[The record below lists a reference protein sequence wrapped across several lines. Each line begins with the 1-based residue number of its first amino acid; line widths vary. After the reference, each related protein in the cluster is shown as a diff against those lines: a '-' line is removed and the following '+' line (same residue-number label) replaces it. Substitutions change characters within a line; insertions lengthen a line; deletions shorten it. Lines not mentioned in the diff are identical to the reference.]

1 MAQAMEAWLIADPDT
16 LSDYYGQGFHRN
28 ALPRRVD
35 VEAVPKDQ
43 LARSLD
49 RATTGTQK
57 GKYAKIRH
65 CADLLGLL
73 NRDRVRQRARHCDL
87 LFTSLEAR
95 IRGG

>member
-1 MAQAMEAWLIADPDT
+1 MVQMVEAWLIADPDT
-16 LSDYYGQGFHRN
+16 LSDYYGQGFRRN
-28 ALPRRVD
+28 ALSRRQD
-35 VEAVPKDQ
+35 VEAVPKVQ

-49 RATTGTQK
+49 RATTGTRK

-73 NRDRVRQRARHCDL
+73 NRDRVRRRARHCDL

-95 IRGG
+95 IREG